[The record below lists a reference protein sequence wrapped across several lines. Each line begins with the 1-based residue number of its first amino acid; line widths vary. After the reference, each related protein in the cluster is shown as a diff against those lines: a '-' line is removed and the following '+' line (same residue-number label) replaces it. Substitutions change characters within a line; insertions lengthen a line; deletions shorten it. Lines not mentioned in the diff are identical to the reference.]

1 MRSYN
6 SVLLIL
12 CMGFFYACV
21 SEEAPVTELE
31 WTKRASGANSAEA
44 FRNTV
49 HPILLKRCASCH
61 GDNGSNLRHSVSD
74 YKQSHS
80 VIVDG
85 GKVDFS
91 NPSNSRL
98 VDKIINQRHNCWDG
112 DCESSGSEMLAGIK
126 EWIELRGVSQTKLDG
141 ATTNSLRY
149 GNAVKTT
156 PETIN
161 GSVLLQA
168 EDGKLTGRMK
178 THVNAQ
184 ASGFSYIAGDSPPV
198 HPIEQTARA
207 ADISGNCRNVTA
219 ADLANTT
226 TGRYKLTERKRHIN
240 QEGYRYYS
248 QRIRFRIIRPDK
260 RAEYQAEILAGRT
273 SLPNLEKFFLATGPE
288 DADNGFVLTGTAQLD
303 RGTSIRTLPEF
314 MEHGEY
320 LTKINSQDPTYK
332 DFFAP
337 RFGDSG
343 IDYFNP
349 SNEEI
354 RANIPS
360 YLKNTLVFTK
370 LQSSFLEYFYDF
382 SGGNWIPENS
392 IYGAPYIM
400 RTMPDGNGG
409 KVNFQ
414 INNQT
419 AADNFYNYYWGTLTA
434 ANSLNPVSGSDS
446 THLID
451 TYVHYFTDPDD
462 RDFEDFRWQYN
473 SNNELFDLNRGNAD
487 LDLSALLADSTLVDS
502 RAIMTENYGET
513 LWPIVKSN
521 CMGCHGD
528 GSGRPQFAHANKSI
542 SFDAMIGFANFTVPE
557 NSRPA
562 TRMDEGHNCGANCAS
577 IKAEMVAAITSWG
590 LKNTDDIE
598 AAKSATAPELKALSD
613 KDRSPARASYTI
625 NITEA
630 GAYNV
635 WFKVLTTD
643 TKRRFDLRILDN
655 QGRPVPNC
663 TATSSCNTSAT
674 TYSNRTPAQIDDMF
688 CREFNTGTHNEWS
701 WYTPSINNLEDRIK
715 WNLAKGT
722 YTLEVI
728 EEDVNAKIDI
738 IAISKNPEF
747 NPAKNLIDEGQISS
761 AEPRIL
767 RYDVSSLI
775 NSPGVFEIEI
785 MERNGGDAYI
795 FRNPRFVGN
804 TQKIK
809 VKNIKVLVN
818 DKYEFTDS
826 SYTKINSIVGTEK
839 TNLTYAP
846 LVALSING
854 LGSDSF
860 KFVFE
865 DLKVTTAGETST
877 EDDAPV
883 AVEGRKCQNLALF
896 EATVMPILNRFRLI
910 RKDEDGYT
918 DYSSDEDM
926 YPGTDRNAGA
936 NPQFYT
942 CTTCHTENHPYFK
955 MTTFFNNSEVLC
967 EQALSRVD
975 FGNFERSLLLRGLNG
990 TFNHPKLHFVESVD
1004 LTGSGN
1010 SRRFKTNSNKVNG
1023 FDSSWAGKRFEKYTN
1038 GTGEGQINLGA
1049 YTGDERVYLE
1059 KFIGQYVKA
1068 RSVTISDPFAAQDGE
1083 IRLPGDTYDPTSV
1096 EQDKWTYAN
1105 AGRNML
1111 TIVNPEDFVG
1121 KQGDLNPNSVTAGG
1135 IIKVKDSC
1143 INVNFNETNG
1153 VVTDPCN
1160 SDVDVITEFELIK
1173 TRYRESII
1181 NWMNEEKKSAN

>member
-1 MRSYN
+1 MKSFN
-6 SVLLIL
+6 SILLIS
-12 CMGFFYACV
+12 CMALFYACV

-31 WTKRASGANSAEA
+31 FTKRASGANSAEA

-49 HPILLKRCASCH
+49 HPILLKRCATCH

-74 YKQSHS
+74 YKQSHN

-91 NPSNSRL
+91 NASNSRL
-98 VDKIINQRHNCWDG
+98 VDKVINQRHNCWNN
-112 DCESSGSEMLAGIK
+112 DCAGSGAEMLAAIN
-126 EWIELRGVSQTKLDG
+126 EWIELRGATLTKLDG
-141 ATTNSLRY
+141 ATTKSLKY
-149 GNAVKTT
+149 GNAVKTK

-161 GSVLLQA
+161 GSILLQA
-168 EDGKLTGRMK
+168 EDGVLSGRMK
-178 THVNAQ
+178 THVHSQ
-184 ASGFSYIAGDSPPV
+184 ASGFSYIAGDNPPV
-198 HPIEQTARA
+198 HPIESTGRTP
-207 ADISGNCRNVTA
+207 DVSGNCRSVTS

-226 TGRYKLTERKRHIN
+226 TGRYRLSEARRHIN

-248 QRIRFRIIRPDK
+248 QRIRYRIIRPDK
-260 RAEYQAEILAGRT
+260 RAEYQAEIRAGRT
-273 SLPNLEKFFLATGPE
+273 DLANLQRFFLASGPE
-288 DADNGFVLTGTAQLD
+288 DNGVLTGTAQLD
-303 RGTSIRTLPEF
+303 RGTVLRTLPEF
-314 MEHGEY
+314 LEHSDY
-320 LTKINSQDPTYK
+320 LVRINSQDPAYK

-343 IDYFNP
+343 IDYFMP

-354 RANIPS
+354 RANLPT
-360 YLKNTLVFTK
+360 YLKNTVVYEK
-370 LQSSFLEYFYDF
+370 LRSSFLEYYYDF
-382 SGGNWIPENS
+382 SGGSWIPENS
-392 IYGAPYIM
+392 IYAAPYEM
-400 RTMPDGNGG
+400 RTMPDGSGG
-409 KVNFQ
+409 TIPFQ
-414 INNQT
+414 VNNQSV
-419 AADNFYNYYWGTLTA
+419 ADNFYNHYWNGLTA
-434 ANSLNPVSGSDS
+434 GNSLNPVSGTDP

-451 TYVHYFTDPDD
+451 TYVHYYVDPAD
-462 RDFEDFRWQYN
+462 RDFQDFRWQYSGN
-473 SNNELFDLNRGNAD
+473 DELFDLNRGTTN
-487 LDLSALLADSTLVDS
+487 LDLSAILADSALVDD
-502 RAIMTENYGET
+502 RAIMTDNYAET
-513 LWPIVKSN
+513 LWPVLKSN

-528 GSGRPQFAHANKSI
+528 GSGRPQFAHANKTIAFDSVI
-542 SFDAMIGFANFTVPE
+542 SLTNFGVPG

-562 TRMDEGHNCGANCAS
+562 TRMDEGHNCGSNCAS
-577 IKAEMVAAITSWG
+577 IKADMVSAITTWASQ
-590 LKNTDDIE
+590 NTTDIE
-598 AAKSATAPELKALSD
+598 AAKNASAPELKSLSE
-613 KDRSPARASYTI
+613 KDRSPARAKYNI

-630 GAYNV
+630 GAYNI

-663 TATSSCNTSAT
+663 TASSTCNTTPT
-674 TYSNRTPAQIDDMF
+674 TYDGRTPAQIDDMF
-688 CREFNTGTHNEWS
+688 CREYNTGTHNEWS
-701 WYTPSINNLEDRIK
+701 WYTPSINTLDNRIK
-715 WNLAKGT
+715 WNLAVGN
-722 YTLEVI
+722 YTVEII
-728 EEDVNAKIDI
+728 EEDVNAKIDL

-747 NPAKNLIDEGQISS
+747 NPAKNLIDEGLISS

-767 RYDVSSLI
+767 RYDVSKLI
-775 NSPGVFEIEI
+775 NSPGIFEIEI
-785 MERNGGDAYI
+785 IERNGGDAYI

-804 TQKIK
+804 TKKIK

-826 SYTKINSIVGTEK
+826 SYTKIDAIVGTEK

-865 DLKVTTAGETST
+865 DLKVTNANEST
-877 EDDAPV
+877 PEDDAPV
-883 AVEGRKCQNLALF
+883 AVEGRKCKNLALF

-910 RKDEDGYT
+910 RKDADGYT
-918 DYSSDEDM
+918 DYTSDDGDF
-926 YPGTDRNAGA
+926 PGTTRQAGA

-1010 SRRFKTNSNKVNG
+1010 SRRFKTNSAKVNG
-1023 FDSSWAGKRFEKYTN
+1023 FDSSWAGLRFEKYTS
-1038 GTGEGQINLGA
+1038 GTGPGQINLGA
-1049 YTGDERVYLE
+1049 YTGAQRDYLN
-1059 KFIGQYVKA
+1059 KFVGQYV
-1068 RSVTISDPFAAQDGE
+1068 RSKYIRINDPFSVEDGE
-1083 IRLPGDTYDPTSV
+1083 IRLPGDSYDSGSV
-1096 EQDKWTYAN
+1096 EQDKWTYATS
-1105 AGRNML
+1105 GRNMME
-1111 TIVNPEDFVG
+1111 IVNPEDFVSN
-1121 KQGDLNPNSVTAGG
+1121 QGDLNPNSVTSGG
-1135 IIKVKDSC
+1135 LIKVKDSC
-1143 INVNFNETNG
+1143 IDVNFNENNG

-1160 SDVDVITEFELIK
+1160 SNVDVISEFEIIK
-1173 TRYRESII
+1173 TRYRNSII

>member
-1 MRSYN
+1 
-6 SVLLIL
+6 
-12 CMGFFYACV
+12 MGFFYACV
-21 SEEAPVTELE
+21 NEEVPVTELE
-31 WTKRASGANSAEA
+31 FTKRASGANSTEA

-74 YKQSHS
+74 YKQSHG

-98 VDKIINQRHNCWDG
+98 VEKLIGQRHNCWNN
-112 DCESSGSEMLAGIK
+112 DCTTSGAEMLAGIK
-126 EWIELRGVSQTKLDG
+126 EWIELRGEAPETLDG
-141 ATTNSLRY
+141 ATTVSLKY

-156 PETIN
+156 PETIA
-161 GSVLLQA
+161 GSILLQA
-168 EDGKLTGRMK
+168 EDGILSGRMK
-178 THVNAQ
+178 THVHSQ
-184 ASGFSYIAGDSPPV
+184 ASGFSYIAGDNPPV
-198 HPIEQTARA
+198 HPIEQTGRTP
-207 ADISGNCRNVTA
+207 DVSGNCRNVSS

-226 TGRYKLTERKRHIN
+226 TGRYKLTERRRHIN

-248 QRIRFRIIRPDK
+248 QRIRFRIIRPSK
-260 RAEYQAEILAGRT
+260 RAEYQAEIKAGRT
-273 SLPNLEKFFLATGPE
+273 DIANLQKFFLATGAE
-288 DADNGFVLTGTAQLD
+288 DAANGFVLQGTAQLD
-303 RGTSIRTLPEF
+303 RGDTLRTLPEF
-314 MEHGEY
+314 LEHGQY
-320 LTKINSQDPTYK
+320 LTQINSQSVTYK

-337 RFGDSG
+337 RFGVSG
-343 IDYFNP
+343 IDYFTP
-349 SNEEI
+349 TNEEI
-354 RANIPS
+354 RANLPS
-360 YLKNTLVFTK
+360 YLKNTIVFTK
-370 LQSSFLEYFYDF
+370 LESSFLEYFYDDIY
-382 SGGNWIPENS
+382 GARTPENS
-392 IYGAPYIM
+392 IYAAPYTM
-400 RTMPDGNGG
+400 RSMPDGGG
-409 KVNFQ
+409 GTIPFQ
-414 INNQT
+414 VNNQT
-419 AADNFYNYYWGTLTA
+419 LADNFYNHYWNGLTA
-434 ANSLNPVSGSDS
+434 GNSLNPVSGGDP

-451 TYVHYFTDPDD
+451 TYIHYYVDPDD
-462 RDFEDFRWQYN
+462 RDFEDFRWKYGAN
-473 SNNELFDLNRGNAD
+473 DELFDLNRGNTN
-487 LDLSALLADSTLVDS
+487 LDLSAILADSALVDD
-502 RAIMTENYGET
+502 RAIMTANYGET
-513 LWPIVKSN
+513 LWPVVKAN
-521 CMGCHGD
+521 CASCHGD
-528 GSGRPQFAHANKSI
+528 GSGRPQFAHPNESI
-542 SFDAMIGFANFTVPE
+542 SFDAMIGYANFSVPS

-577 IKAEMVAAITSWG
+577 IKSEMVAAISSWAT
-590 LKNTDDIE
+590 KNTADIE
-598 AAKSATAPELKALSD
+598 AAKNASAPELKSLSV
-613 KDRSPARASYTI
+613 KDRSPARARYTI

-643 TKRRFDLRILDN
+643 TKRRFDLRILDDQN
-655 QGRPVPNC
+655 RPVPNC
-663 TATSSCNTSAT
+663 TATSSCNTSGT
-674 TYSNRTPAQIDDMF
+674 TYNGKTTAQIDDMF
-688 CREFNTGTHNEWS
+688 CREYNTGTHNEWS
-701 WYTPSINNLEDRIK
+701 WYTPSINDLEDRIK

-722 YTLEVI
+722 YSLEII

-747 NPAKNLIDEGQISS
+747 NPAKNLIDEGLISS

-767 RYDVSSLI
+767 RYDVSKLI

-785 MERNGGDAYI
+785 IERNGGDAYI

-804 TQKIK
+804 TEKIK

-826 SYTKINSIVGTEK
+826 SYTKIDATVGTEK

-846 LVALSING
+846 LVALAING

-865 DLKVTTAGETST
+865 DLKTTSSGLTST

-896 EATVMPILNRFRLI
+896 EATVMPILNRFRLV
-910 RKDEDGYT
+910 RKDGDGYT
-918 DYSSDEDM
+918 DYSSDDGQ
-926 YPGTDRNAGA
+926 YPGNNRQAGA
-936 NPQFYT
+936 NAQFYT

-1010 SRRFKTNSNKVNG
+1010 SRRFKTNASKVNG
-1023 FDSSWAGKRFEKYTN
+1023 FDSSWAGRRFEKYTN
-1038 GTGEGQINLGA
+1038 GTGSGQINLGA
-1049 YTGDERVYLE
+1049 YSGAERAYLD
-1059 KFIGQYVKA
+1059 KFIGQYVKMKYV
-1068 RSVTISDPFAAQDGE
+1068 RINDPFAAEDGE
-1083 IRLPGDTYDPTSV
+1083 IRLPGDSYDSGSI
-1096 EQDKWTYAN
+1096 EQDKWTYATT
-1105 AGRNML
+1105 GRNMM
-1111 TIVNPEDFVG
+1111 VPMNPEDFVAD
-1121 KQGDLNPNSVTAGG
+1121 QGDLNPNSVTAGG
-1135 IIKVKDSC
+1135 LIKVKDSC
-1143 INVNFNETNG
+1143 VNVNFNENNG

-1160 SDVDVITEFELIK
+1160 SNVDVITEFELIK